1 MAKKKLVK
9 KLTKEFKKALAA
21 EYSRGFSDGFDIGSE
36 DDSGDYDTGYN
47 DGWAER
53 FENIKYRL
61 NSLFDTY
68 MTTNKLR
75 DAKSVKE
82 IAEYLDFF
90 VEPFSEEK
98 YQENLEKDGF

>member
-1 MAKKKLVK
+1 MAKKKLIK
-9 KLTKEFKKALAA
+9 KLTKEFTKALEA
-21 EYSRGFSDGFDIGSE
+21 EYNRGWSDG
-36 DDSGDYDTGYN
+36 YDTATENDGEYDNGYN
-47 DGWAER
+47 DGWTER
-53 FENIKYRL
+53 FENIKVRL

-90 VEPFSEEK
+90 VEPFSEEQ
-98 YQENLEKDGF
+98 YQANLEKDGF